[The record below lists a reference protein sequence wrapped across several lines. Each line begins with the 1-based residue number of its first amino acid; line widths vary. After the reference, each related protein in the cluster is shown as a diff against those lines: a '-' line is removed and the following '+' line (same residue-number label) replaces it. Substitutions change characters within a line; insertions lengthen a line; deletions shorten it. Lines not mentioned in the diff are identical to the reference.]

1 MAADSAAAQ
10 PESTAVRSNIKD
22 GNGPTNL
29 AAAVAAAGV
38 IAEYSTGQLFMA
50 LQRFR
55 AAAAPKQLRQ
65 LLQ

>member
-1 MAADSAAAQ
+1 
-10 PESTAVRSNIKD
+10 VRSNIKD

-50 LQRFR
+50 LQRLR